1 MLCFCIFCLGTFHR
15 IYNYKSYRIFLLK
28 KIMVGQHIDIVNAH
42 PDFGF
47 LLRVGSPYVIFYT
60 VRRDDFSG

>member
-15 IYNYKSYRIFLLK
+15 IYNCKSYRNFLVK

-42 PDFGF
+42 RDFE
-47 LLRVGSPYVIFYT
+47 LLVWVGSAYQIF
-60 VRRDDFSG
+60 

>member
-15 IYNYKSYRIFLLK
+15 IYNCKSYINFLVK

-42 PDFGF
+42 RDFEF
-47 LLRVGSPYVIFYT
+47 LVRVGSAYAIF
-60 VRRDDFSG
+60 

>member
-15 IYNYKSYRIFLLK
+15 IYNYKSYIIFLVK

-42 PDFGF
+42 PDFEF
-47 LLRVGSPYVIFYT
+47 LLRVGSAYVIF
-60 VRRDDFSG
+60 